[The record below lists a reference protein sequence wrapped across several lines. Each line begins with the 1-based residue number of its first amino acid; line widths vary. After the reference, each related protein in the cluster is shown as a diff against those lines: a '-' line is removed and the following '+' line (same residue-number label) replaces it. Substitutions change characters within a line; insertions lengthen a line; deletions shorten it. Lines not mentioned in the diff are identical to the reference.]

1 MLFRSP
7 KSNCYKQPNKPIS
20 VTDNTDEKGIIFVE
34 WDTKVTLTD
43 MEDYKAIKEFSYNPR
58 LQDILNYDLF
68 VDNGDTHITRT
79 KEELTVSP
87 EKIETQVM
95 QQFVNDMNQTS
106 SSILI
111 KNSTQNNSLSFS
123 NNVFAIFAEAVIWI
137 EGP

>member
-1 MLFRSP
+1 MP
-7 KSNCYKQPNKPIS
+7 VS
-20 VTDNTDEKGIIFVE
+20 VTDNTEEMGIIFIE

-43 MEDYKAIKEFSYNPR
+43 MGDYKAIKGFSYDPR

-68 VDNGDTHITRT
+68 VDNGDTRINQT
-79 KEELTVSP
+79 KEELTVLP

-95 QQFVNDMNQTS
+95 QQFVNDMNQTLS
-106 SSILI
+106 TILI

>member
-1 MLFRSP
+1 M
-7 KSNCYKQPNKPIS
+7 
-20 VTDNTDEKGIIFVE
+20 G
-34 WDTKVTLTD
+34 
-43 MEDYKAIKEFSYNPR
+43 DYKAIKGFSYDPR
-58 LQDILNYDLF
+58 LQEILNYELF
-68 VDNGDTHITRT
+68 VDNGDTHKSQS

-111 KNSTQNNSLSFS
+111 ENSTQNNSLSFS

>member
-1 MLFRSP
+1 
-7 KSNCYKQPNKPIS
+7 
-20 VTDNTDEKGIIFVE
+20 
-34 WDTKVTLTD
+34 
-43 MEDYKAIKEFSYNPR
+43 
-58 LQDILNYDLF
+58 LNYDLF
-68 VDNGDTHITRT
+68 VDNGDAHISRT

-95 QQFVNDMNQTS
+95 HQFVNDMNQTS

-111 KNSTQNNSLSFS
+111 ENSTQNNSLSFS